1 MDTFPVGLSWN
12 TLPQPTRLQMNSDS
26 ASIDAQLTSWLLR
39 RTATTGV
46 RRVVSLNA
54 AIATDVGSVR
64 KENQDRVAVARGTD
78 AQGRAYMVMALADGM
93 GGMRD
98 GAECAAIALGSF
110 FGSIHQAAS
119 SGANSSG
126 WLVAAALRGNATVY
140 DKYRGEGGAT
150 LVAAL
155 VIDKSPVRWLSVG
168 DSRVHLLVGAA
179 LTQLSKD
186 DTIAGQL
193 GKPTAAGLD
202 RSSLLQ
208 FIGIGDQLEPHIG
221 VVEREGGGTV
231 FLTSDGV
238 HFIDAAW
245 LAKVA
250 ANSPDPGTCARRM
263 TELAK
268 WCGGPDNASVGIV
281 SLETASDPSVPSGSA
296 GLEIWD
302 PFGDLQLISLGNP
315 NYLPLA
321 KSIAPAAQR
330 EEPAIKPAGKKGA
343 GATAKAKGKSSSRKG
358 KGGDPK
364 ATVKEG
370 EETKVDPPQLVM
382 EFPNKSI

>member
-1 MDTFPVGLSWN
+1 
-12 TLPQPTRLQMNSDS
+12 MNRDS
-26 ASIDAQLTSWLLR
+26 TNINAQLTSWLLR
-39 RTATTGV
+39 RTAMAGV
-46 RRVVSLNA
+46 RRVASLNA
-54 AIATDVGSVR
+54 AIATDVGSIR
-64 KENQDRVAVARGTD
+64 KENQDRVAIARGTD
-78 AQGRAYMVMALADGM
+78 VQGRAYMVMALADGM

-110 FGSIHQAAS
+110 FASIHQAAANGSNPS
-119 SGANSSG
+119 S
-126 WLVAAALRGNATVY
+126 WLAAAALHGNASVY
-140 DKYRGEGGAT
+140 DKYRGAGGAT

-168 DSRVHLLVGAA
+168 DSRVHLLAGTA
-179 LTQLSKD
+179 LSQLSQD

-221 VVEREGGGTV
+221 VVEREGGGTI

-250 ANSPDPGTCARRM
+250 VNAPDPGTCARRL

-281 SLETASDPSVPSGSA
+281 TFEIASDPSMHFGVA

-302 PFGDLQLISLGNP
+302 PFGDLQLISLNAP
-315 NYLPLA
+315 QQVSKL
-321 KSIAPAAQR
+321 IAPIVQR
-330 EEPAIKPAGKKGA
+330 EEPPIKATGGKS
-343 GATAKAKGKSSSRKG
+343 GATAPKSRGKSPSRKT

-364 ATVKEG
+364 ATVKDD
-370 EETKVDPPQLVM
+370 ETPDVSPPQLVM
-382 EFPNKSI
+382 EFPNKSA